1 MIKKK
6 AIKKYNNTKNIAVI
20 LACGDS
26 LRLKS
31 NIPKQFIEIY
41 GEILL
46 NHTIN
51 NFLKNSEIGH
61 ILLVLNK
68 KHKKYFNK
76 INKDKRISIT
86 YGGNT
91 RQKSVFYG
99 LKFINK
105 FKPLNVLI
113 HDANRPFIDKKLI
126 SLIFSQLKKYK
137 VVIPRIK
144 IQDTIKK
151 IETKKVSS
159 INRDKVYALQTP
171 QGFNFKILFQ
181 KHKEVD
187 IKKFTDDSSLF
198 DSKSEIIKYINGSYE
213 NIKIT
218 EKNDLKI
225 AEKLF
230 YSKNKSNLIGLGI
243 DFHRFNNKKGKLIL
257 CGVRIPFHKTLIAHS
272 DGDLGYHAISDG
284 ILGAISEGDIGIHF
298 PDTSKKNKNLNS
310 AKILK
315 YTYELMK
322 KKVNRDIKNIDLTFI
337 GEEPKFS
344 KYQKKMRLNISKLL
358 NLDLNQINIK
368 ATTTEKMGPLGS
380 KEGLGAFA
388 LVNII

>member
-6 AIKKYNNTKNIAVI
+6 AIKKYNYKKNIALI
-20 LACGDS
+20 LACGES
-26 LRLKS
+26 KRFKS
-31 NIPKQFIEIY
+31 KPPKQYIELCDDI
-41 GEILL
+41 IL
-46 NHTIN
+46 NHTIKI
-51 NFLKNSEIGH
+51 FLKNNEIDH

-68 KHKKYFNK
+68 KHKKFFNK
-76 INKDKRISIT
+76 IIQDKRISYT
-86 YGGNT
+86 YGGDS

-99 LKFINK
+99 LKYIK
-105 FKPLNVLI
+105 RFKPTNVLI
-113 HDANRPFIDKKLI
+113 HDANRPFTNTKLI
-126 SLIFSQLKKYK
+126 SEILKKLRK
-137 VVIPRIK
+137 FKAVIPRIK
-144 IQDTIKK
+144 IRDTIKK
-151 IETKKVSS
+151 VENNKITHL
-159 INRDKVYALQTP
+159 NRDKIFALQTP
-171 QGFNFKILFQ
+171 QGFKFKELLK
-181 KHKEVD
+181 KHINANGEN
-187 IKKFTDDSSLF
+187 FTDDSSLF
-198 DSKSEIIKYINGSYE
+198 DDTSKIITYIYGNNE

-218 EKNDLKI
+218 DKSDLKL
-225 AEKLF
+225 AEKLY
-230 YSKNKSNLIGLGI
+230 YSKNKSNFIGLGI

-257 CGVRIPFHKTLIAHS
+257 CGVKIPFHKTLIAHS

-322 KKVNRDIKNIDLTFI
+322 KKINRDIKNIDLTFI

-344 KYQKKMRLNISKLL
+344 KYQKKMKLNISKLL
-358 NLDLNQINIK
+358 NLNLNQINIK
-368 ATTTEKMGPLGS
+368 ATTTEKMGPLGN

>member
-6 AIKKYNNTKNIAVI
+6 AIKKYNYKGNIAII
-20 LACGDS
+20 LACGQS
-26 LRLKS
+26 KRLKS
-31 NIPKQFIEIY
+31 KTPKQYIEFFEDI
-41 GEILL
+41 IL
-46 NHTIN
+46 NHTIKI
-51 NFLKNSEIGH
+51 FLKNNEIDH

-68 KHKKYFNK
+68 KHKKFFNK
-76 INKDKRISIT
+76 IIQDKKISYT
-86 YGGNT
+86 YGGDS

-99 LKFINK
+99 LKYIKRFNPI
-105 FKPLNVLI
+105 NVLI
-113 HDANRPFIDKKLI
+113 HDANRPFTNVKLI
-126 SLIFSQLKKYK
+126 SEILKKLRRFK
-137 VVIPRIK
+137 AVIPRIK

-151 IETKKVSS
+151 VENIKITHL
-159 INRDKVYALQTP
+159 NRDKIFALQTP
-171 QGFNFKILFQ
+171 QGFKFKELLK
-181 KHKEVD
+181 KHINANGEN
-187 IKKFTDDSSLF
+187 FTDDSSLF
-198 DSKSEIIKYINGSYE
+198 DDNGKIITYIYGNNE

-218 EKNDLKI
+218 DKSDLKL
-225 AEKLF
+225 AEKLY

-257 CGVRIPFHKTLIAHS
+257 CGVKIPFHKTLVAHS

-322 KKVNRDIKNIDLTFI
+322 KKINRDIKNIDLTFI

-344 KYQKKMRLNISKLL
+344 KYQKKMKLNISKLL
-358 NLDLNQINIK
+358 NLNLNQINIK
-368 ATTTEKMGPLGS
+368 ATTTEKMGPLGN
-380 KEGLGAFA
+380 KEGLGAIA

>member
-6 AIKKYNNTKNIAVI
+6 AIKKYNYKRNIAVI
-20 LACGDS
+20 LACGQS
-26 LRLKS
+26 KRLKS
-31 NIPKQFIEIY
+31 KSPKQYIEFFEDI
-41 GEILL
+41 IL
-46 NHTIN
+46 NHTIKI
-51 NFLKNSEIGH
+51 FLKNNEIDH

-68 KHKKYFNK
+68 KHKKFFNK
-76 INKDKRISIT
+76 IIQDKKISYT
-86 YGGNT
+86 YGGDS

-99 LKFINK
+99 LKYIK
-105 FKPLNVLI
+105 RFKPTNVLI
-113 HDANRPFIDKKLI
+113 HDANRPFTNTKLI
-126 SLIFSQLKKYK
+126 SEILKKLRK
-137 VVIPRIK
+137 FKAVIPRIK

-151 IETKKVSS
+151 VENNKITHL
-159 INRDKVYALQTP
+159 NRDKIFALQTP
-171 QGFNFKILFQ
+171 QGFKFKELLK
-181 KHKEVD
+181 KHINANGEN
-187 IKKFTDDSSLF
+187 FTDDSSLF
-198 DSKSEIIKYINGSYE
+198 DDTGKIITYIYGNNE

-218 EKNDLKI
+218 DKSDLKL
-225 AEKLF
+225 AEKLY
-230 YSKNKSNLIGLGI
+230 YSKNKSNFIGLGI

-257 CGVRIPFHKTLIAHS
+257 CGVKIPFHKTLTAHS

-322 KKVNRDIKNIDLTFI
+322 KKINRDIKNIDLTFI

-344 KYQKKMRLNISKLL
+344 KYQKKMKVNISKLL

-368 ATTTEKMGPLGS
+368 ATTTEKMGPLGN